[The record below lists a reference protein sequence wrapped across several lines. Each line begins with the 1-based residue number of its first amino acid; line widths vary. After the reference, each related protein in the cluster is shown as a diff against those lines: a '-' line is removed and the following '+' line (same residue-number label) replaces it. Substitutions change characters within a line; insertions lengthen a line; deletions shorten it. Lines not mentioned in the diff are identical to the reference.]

1 MLLYVLRFVNKE
13 SFLGYRL
20 EYVHVSID
28 CYTKRIK

>member
-1 MLLYVLRFVNKE
+1 MLLYVLEFVNRD

-28 CYTKRIK
+28 CCAK